1 MISSRVT
8 VTLYIMTNL
17 ALGTSPA
24 LGAAT
29 DPTPVADLRV
39 PPGLEDATPDRSV
52 AAGLYAE
59 MLSDAAFG
67 EIEEALKPANKLVE
81 LTALEFGPQSQQM
94 ATPLTDLAL
103 IQESLGDLDNAE
115 QNFSEAILI
124 LERYRSPVDR
134 DLITPLMGIGRIFD
148 KTGRPAAA
156 VEVYERARQILRRH
170 DGLYSL
176 KQIEMLD
183 AISASY
189 AALGN
194 ELEADRRQLYA
205 FDLRMRG
212 TDDDSE
218 DTVDAMLELAA
229 WQLRV
234 YQNLSPED
242 QAVYG
247 CLIETDMTFADERPV
262 RCRRPSSRA
271 LYNRAIGIIEDRYG
285 ETDVRLVAPLRGLA
299 STYYARSG
307 RWVYKGQQ
315 GQPLSAG
322 PAYEFQAQHA
332 RARSLLE
339 RALEIQLAQ
348 DSIESREEAQLLTE
362 MGDWYTVFSNDHER
376 ATEYYREAWS
386 VLREGEGEEPAAAA
400 FAEPKRLAYQ
410 RSPLPPRGETATITL
425 ESNPEEQVGFVLVE
439 YTVTKDGLAED
450 VQIVET
456 SPPGWVRQERA
467 VLRSMR
473 TARFRPRLEEGEPV
487 ATPGIKIK
495 HEFRYVE

>member
-271 LYNRAIGIIEDRYG
+271 LYNRAIGII
-285 ETDVRLVAPLRGLA
+285 
-299 STYYARSG
+299 
-307 RWVYKGQQ
+307 
-315 GQPLSAG
+315 
-322 PAYEFQAQHA
+322 
-332 RARSLLE
+332 
-339 RALEIQLAQ
+339 
-348 DSIESREEAQLLTE
+348 
-362 MGDWYTVFSNDHER
+362 
-376 ATEYYREAWS
+376 
-386 VLREGEGEEPAAAA
+386 
-400 FAEPKRLAYQ
+400 
-410 RSPLPPRGETATITL
+410 
-425 ESNPEEQVGFVLVE
+425 
-439 YTVTKDGLAED
+439 
-450 VQIVET
+450 
-456 SPPGWVRQERA
+456 
-467 VLRSMR
+467 
-473 TARFRPRLEEGEPV
+473 
-487 ATPGIKIK
+487 
-495 HEFRYVE
+495 